1 MSQIASNIDILMISG
16 TEIDQSFPTSQFLI
30 HGFSSIYRR
39 DKNPN
44 GGDILMYFNN
54 NETQL
59 LKTINLSIKAI
70 FLKMN
75 CRSKSW
81 LTCFT
86 YNPNESLLEPHLN
99 QI

>member
-1 MSQIASNIDILMISG
+1 MISE

-39 DKNPN
+39 DENPN
-44 GGDILMYFNN
+44 GGDILIYFNN
-54 NETQL
+54 NGSQL

-70 FLKMN
+70 FFEMN
-75 CRSKSW
+75 RRSKNW

-86 YNPNESLLEPHLN
+86 YNPNESLLELHLN

>member
-1 MSQIASNIDILMISG
+1 MISE
-16 TEIDQSFPTSQFLI
+16 TDIDQSFPTSQFLI

-44 GGDILMYFNN
+44 GGDILIYFNN
-54 NETQL
+54 DGSQL

-70 FLKMN
+70 FFEMN
-75 CRSKSW
+75 RRSKNW

-86 YNPNESLLEPHLN
+86 YNPNESLLELHLN

>member
-1 MSQIASNIDILMISG
+1 MISE

-44 GGDILMYFNN
+44 GGDILIYFNN
-54 NETQL
+54 NGSQL
-59 LKTINLSIKAI
+59 FKTINLSIKAI
-70 FLKMN
+70 FFEMN
-75 CRSKSW
+75 RRSKNW

-86 YNPNESLLEPHLN
+86 YNPNESLLELHLN